1 MKRRVFATRKLLL
14 VCLLAAPA
22 FAQNGSLGAFTNSG
36 DVGGPS
42 RKGSTQ
48 FDAATGE
55 YRVTGSGANIWA
67 KQDQFQYVWREMPG
81 NFTVTATLQF
91 LGRGEEH
98 RKAGIM
104 VRQSLD
110 ADSAYGDFL
119 IHGSGM
125 PGLQWRSAKGENTTT
140 FDLPFDGPGKFRL

>member
-55 YRVTGSGANIWA
+55 YRVTGSGANCA
-67 KQDQFQYVWREMPG
+67 HNADRSDTVVFSDVSVESTVPPG
-81 NFTVTATLQF
+81 S
-91 LGRGEEH
+91 H
-98 RKAGIM
+98 
-104 VRQSLD
+104 
-110 ADSAYGDFL
+110 
-119 IHGSGM
+119 
-125 PGLQWRSAKGENTTT
+125 
-140 FDLPFDGPGKFRL
+140 